1 MDVFKGRIGFR
12 VDSGYKVKFWKD
24 WLCGDTSLK
33 ELFPKIFL
41 IASSMHKLLRCGRW
55 IVGTLGF

>member
-12 VDSGYKVKFWKD
+12 VDSSGYKVKFWKD

-33 ELFPKIFL
+33 ELFPKIL
-41 IASSMHKLLRCGRW
+41 IASSKDA
-55 IVGTLGF
+55 